1 MALFERLGKETVSV
15 TPGDSSSHR
24 GLGGEMMMHA
34 RALDA
39 DLGRKVAEAEA
50 PISGVRICA
59 SARSINRSAV
69 SLTVLTPLY

>member
-1 MALFERLGKETVSV
+1 
-15 TPGDSSSHR
+15 
-24 GLGGEMMMHA
+24 MMMHA

-50 PISGVRICA
+50 PVSGVRICA

-69 SLTVLTPLY
+69 SLTVLIPLY